1 MHAAFAVLLLTASV
15 QTGALTFTAP
25 AEWKPRPAASTMRVA
40 EFVPAR
46 APGDSE
52 DADVIIY
59 FFGRM
64 PGSVQA
70 NIDRWVGQFKT
81 EGPSPAKVSPETSTI
96 NGLKVTMMAIE
107 GTYIAEVKP
116 GSAERYNKPN
126 FRMRAAVVETPKGPY
141 FIKLTGPTASV
152 KQASPGYDQFLKSLK
167 FQ

>member
-1 MHAAFAVLLLTASV
+1 MHAAFAVLLLTAFV

-46 APGDSE
+46 AAGDAE

-70 NIDRWVGQFKT
+70 NIDRWVGQFQT
-81 EGPSPAKVSPETSTI
+81 DESMPAKPVPETTTV
-96 NGLKVTMMAIE
+96 NGLKVTMVAVQ
-107 GTYIAEVKP
+107 GTY
-116 GSAERYNKPN
+116 
-126 FRMRAAVVETPKGPY
+126 
-141 FIKLTGPTASV
+141 
-152 KQASPGYDQFLKSLK
+152 
-167 FQ
+167 

>member
-1 MHAAFAVLLLTASV
+1 MHATIAALLLATSL

-25 AEWKPRPAASTMRVA
+25 PEWKPRPAASTMRVA
-40 EFVPAR
+40 EFVPVR
-46 APGDSE
+46 APGDNE
-52 DADVIIY
+52 DADIIIY

-70 NIDRWVGQFKT
+70 NIDRWAGQFKT
-81 EGPSPAKVSPETSTI
+81 DGSSSAKVTPETSTI
-96 NGLKVTMMAIE
+96 NGLKVTTMAIE
-107 GTYIAEVKP
+107 GTYIAEVTP

-126 FRMRAAVVETPKGPY
+126 YRMRAAVVETPKGPY

-152 KQASPGYDQFLKSLK
+152 KQASPGFDGFLKSLR

>member
-1 MHAAFAVLLLTASV
+1 MHATFAVLLLATSL
-15 QTGALTFTAP
+15 QSGALTFAAP
-25 AEWKPRPAASTMRVA
+25 VEWKPRPAASTMRVA

-64 PGSVQA
+64 PGSPQA
-70 NIDRWVGQFKT
+70 NIDRWIGQFKT
-81 EGPSPAKVSPETSTI
+81 DGSAAAKVTPETSTV

-107 GTYIAEVKP
+107 GTYIAEITP
-116 GSAERYNKPN
+116 GSAERHNKPN
-126 FRMRAAVVETPKGPY
+126 YRMRAAVVETPRGPY

-152 KQASPGYDQFLKSLK
+152 KQASPAFDQFLKSLK